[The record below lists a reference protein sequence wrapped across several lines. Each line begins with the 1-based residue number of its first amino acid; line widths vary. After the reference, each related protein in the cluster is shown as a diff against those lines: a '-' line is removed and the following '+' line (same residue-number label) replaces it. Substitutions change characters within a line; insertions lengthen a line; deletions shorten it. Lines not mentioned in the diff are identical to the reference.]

1 METIGERLRYYI
13 ENQYGAIK
21 EFCQKFEIH
30 YPGLTSIM
38 NNKRPLGMEVLHQ
51 IKKAL
56 PNLDTEWLLYGTKR
70 LEITNIDN
78 GLVVINEPS
87 ETYGN
92 NDPGEIALLKYL
104 DRPSVQDKLKAILR
118 DGSK

>member
-1 METIGERLRYYI
+1 METTGERLRYYI

-70 LEITNIDN
+70 LEITNIA
-78 GLVVINEPS
+78 NELPIAS
-87 ETYGN
+87 EPLEVYGIA
-92 NDPGEIALLKYL
+92 DPGEIALLKYL
-104 DRPSVQDKLKAILR
+104 DRPNVQEKLRLIITNQPK
-118 DGSK
+118 

>member
-38 NNKRPLGMEVLHQ
+38 NNKRPLGMEVLNQ
-51 IKKAL
+51 IKNAL

-70 LEITNIDN
+70 REITNIDN
-78 GLVVINEPS
+78 SLSPAIE
-87 ETYGN
+87 ETEVHN
-92 NDPGEIALLKYL
+92 MVDPGEVALLKYL
-104 DRPSVQDKLKAILR
+104 DRPSVQEKIKSFLKH
-118 DGSK
+118 D

>member
-38 NNKRPLGMEVLHQ
+38 NNKRPLGMEVLNQ
-51 IKKAL
+51 IKNAL
-56 PNLDTEWLLYGTKR
+56 PNLDTEWLLYGTNR
-70 LEITNIDN
+70 GEITNIDN
-78 GLVVINEPS
+78 SLAIVNEQTKINGEV
-87 ETYGN
+87 
-92 NDPGEIALLKYL
+92 DPGEVALLKYL
-104 DRPSVQDKLKAILR
+104 DRPSVQEKIKSFLKH
-118 DGSK
+118 D